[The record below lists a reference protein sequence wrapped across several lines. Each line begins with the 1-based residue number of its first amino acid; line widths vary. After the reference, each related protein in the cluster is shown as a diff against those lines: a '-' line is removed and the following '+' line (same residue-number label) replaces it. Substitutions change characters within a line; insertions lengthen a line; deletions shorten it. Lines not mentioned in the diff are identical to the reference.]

1 MRFQI
6 QRSVRFSFSFF
17 SRVLFVKMCIFV
29 AMSSKEK
36 AGKRGLRTSYI
47 STVIGISL
55 VLFMIGLVLAGIMGL
70 DSVQRQAKENLQ
82 ADLFFKSEY
91 NESDIKQVEQDLKS
105 WDEFAEVMY
114 VSPERAMESFSSTD
128 ENTEEIL
135 AIYDG
140 ESPMPPS
147 VTFRPKAQY
156 ATKSGMAE
164 LKTKLLKAYPEMI
177 EEVSYDAASL
187 EDVNLGVKQFAFLFL
202 AVAALLIVVAV
213 AMINNTIRLSLYSRR
228 FTIKTMQLVGAT
240 GGFIRRPF
248 LWQAI
253 FQGII
258 AGTIGM
264 ALLMTLF
271 FALNN
276 VLDIIQIELT
286 VVELLLL
293 FGAILMIGST
303 LTLISTWF
311 ALNKYLR
318 TKLDDLY

>member
-1 MRFQI
+1 MFT
-6 QRSVRFSFSFF
+6 
-17 SRVLFVKMCIFV
+17 FV
-29 AMSSKEK
+29 AMSTKEK
-36 AGKRGLRTSYI
+36 ASKKGLRTSYV

-70 DSVQRQAKENLQ
+70 DSLQRQAKESMQ
-82 ADLFFKSEY
+82 VDLFFKTGW
-91 NESDIKQVEQDLKS
+91 NESDIKQVEQELKS
-105 WDEFAEVMY
+105 WSEFAEVTY
-114 VSPERAMESFSSTD
+114 ISPERAIESFSGSD
-128 ENTEEIL
+128 QNTEEIL
-135 AIYDG
+135 AIYEG

-147 VTFRPKAQY
+147 VTFKPKAAY
-156 ATKSGMAE
+156 STKSGMLQ
-164 LKTKLLKAYPEMI
+164 LKAKLLKAYPDMI
-177 EEVSYDAASL
+177 DEVSYDASSL

-202 AVAALLIVVAV
+202 AVAGLLIIVAV
-213 AMINNTIRLSLYSRR
+213 AMINNTIRLALYSKR

-248 LWQAI
+248 LLQAI

-258 AGTIGM
+258 AGIIGM

-276 VLDIIQIELT
+276 VLDIIQIDLSLI
-286 VVELLLL
+286 ELLSL
-293 FGAILMIGST
+293 FGAILLIGST

>member
-1 MRFQI
+1 MCT
-6 QRSVRFSFSFF
+6 
-17 SRVLFVKMCIFV
+17 FVS
-29 AMSSKEK
+29 MSSKEK
-36 AGKRGLRTSYI
+36 ASKKGLRTSYV

-70 DSVQRQAKENLQ
+70 DSVQRQAKESMQ
-82 ADLFFKSEY
+82 VDLFFKTSW
-91 NESDIKQVEQDLKS
+91 NESDIKQVEQELKS
-105 WDEFAEVMY
+105 WNEFSEVTY
-114 VSPERAMESFSSTD
+114 VSPERAIESFSGSD
-128 ENTEEIL
+128 ENTREIL
-135 AIYDG
+135 AIYEG

-147 VTFRPKAQY
+147 ITFRPKAIF
-156 ATKSGMAE
+156 ANKSGMLQ
-164 LKTKLLKAYPEMI
+164 LKDKLLKAYPEMI
-177 EEVSYDAASL
+177 DEVSYDAASL
-187 EDVNLGVKQFAFLFL
+187 EEVNLGFKQFAFLFL
-202 AVAALLIVVAV
+202 AVAGLLIIVAI
-213 AMINNTIRLSLYSRR
+213 AMINNTIRLALYSKR

-248 LWQAI
+248 LRNAV

-276 VLDIIQIELT
+276 VLDVVQIELT
-286 VVELLLL
+286 LLELGMLY
-293 FGAILMIGST
+293 GAILVIGSL

>member
-1 MRFQI
+1 
-6 QRSVRFSFSFF
+6 
-17 SRVLFVKMCIFV
+17 
-29 AMSSKEK
+29 MSSNNK
-36 AGKRGLRTSYI
+36 ASKRGLRTSYV

-70 DSVQRQAKENLQ
+70 DSVQRQARESMQ
-82 ADLFFKSEY
+82 VDLFFKTNW
-91 NESDIKQVEQDLKS
+91 NESDIKQVEQELKT
-105 WDEFAEVMY
+105 WDEFSEVMY
-114 VSPERAMESFSSTD
+114 VSPERAIESFSGSD
-128 ENTEEIL
+128 ENAKEIL
-135 AIYDG
+135 AIYEG

-147 VTFRPKAQY
+147 VTFRPKAKF
-156 ATKSGMAE
+156 ATKSGMKT
-164 LKTKLLKAYPEMI
+164 LKTKLLQEYPDMI
-177 EEVSYDAASL
+177 DEVSYDSASL
-187 EDVNLGVKQFAFLFL
+187 EEVNLGFRQFAFLFL
-202 AVAALLIVVAV
+202 AVAGLLIVVAI
-213 AMINNTIRLSLYSRR
+213 AMINNTIRLALYSKR

-248 LWQAI
+248 LRNAI

-276 VLDIIQIELT
+276 VLDIVQIEMTLM
-286 VVELLLL
+286 ELGLL
-293 FGAILMIGST
+293 FGAILAIGSA

>member
-1 MRFQI
+1 MCT
-6 QRSVRFSFSFF
+6 
-17 SRVLFVKMCIFV
+17 FVS
-29 AMSSKEK
+29 MSSKEK
-36 AGKRGLRTSYI
+36 AGKKGLRTSYV

-70 DSVQRQAKENLQ
+70 DSVQRQAKESMQ
-82 ADLFFKSEY
+82 VDLFFKTSW
-91 NESDIKQVEQDLKS
+91 NESDIKQVEQELKS
-105 WDEFAEVMY
+105 WNEFSEVTY
-114 VSPERAMESFSSTD
+114 VSPERAIESFSGSD
-128 ENTEEIL
+128 ENTREIL
-135 AIYDG
+135 AIYEG

-147 VTFRPKAQY
+147 ITFRPKATF
-156 ATKSGMAE
+156 ANKSGMLQ
-164 LKTKLLKAYPEMI
+164 LKDKLLKAYPEMI
-177 EEVSYDAASL
+177 DEVSYDAASL
-187 EDVNLGVKQFAFLFL
+187 EEVNLGFKQFAFLFL
-202 AVAALLIVVAV
+202 AVAGLLIIVAI
-213 AMINNTIRLSLYSRR
+213 AMINNTIRLALYSKR

-248 LWQAI
+248 LRNAV

-276 VLDIIQIELT
+276 VLDVVQIELT
-286 VVELLLL
+286 LLELGMLY
-293 FGAILMIGST
+293 GAILIIGS
-303 LTLISTWF
+303 LMTLISTWF

>member
-1 MRFQI
+1 MCT
-6 QRSVRFSFSFF
+6 
-17 SRVLFVKMCIFV
+17 FVS
-29 AMSSKEK
+29 MSSKEK
-36 AGKRGLRTSYI
+36 ASKKGLRTSYV

-70 DSVQRQAKENLQ
+70 DSVQRQAKESMQ
-82 ADLFFKSEY
+82 VDLFFKTSW
-91 NESDIKQVEQDLKS
+91 NESDIKQVEQELKS
-105 WDEFAEVMY
+105 WNEFAEVTY
-114 VSPERAMESFSSTD
+114 VSPERAIESFSGSD
-128 ENTEEIL
+128 ENTREIL
-135 AIYDG
+135 AIYEG

-147 VTFRPKAQY
+147 ITFRPKSTFAN
-156 ATKSGMAE
+156 KSGMVQ
-164 LKTKLLKAYPEMI
+164 LKDKLLKAYPEMI
-177 EEVSYDAASL
+177 DEVSYDAASL
-187 EDVNLGVKQFAFLFL
+187 EEVNLGFKQFAFLFL
-202 AVAALLIVVAV
+202 AVAGLLIIVAI
-213 AMINNTIRLSLYSRR
+213 AMINNTIRLALYSKR

-248 LWQAI
+248 LRNAV

-276 VLDIIQIELT
+276 VLDIVQIELT
-286 VVELLLL
+286 LVELGMLY
-293 FGAILMIGST
+293 GAILVIGSL